1 MADMEFEGHEF
12 EFVCSICEL
21 NKQVA
26 TLYNLVNQGTEIVTP
41 QYLNLL
47 NCNSVTSVF
56 RTINTTLPV
65 DAKGLLTLETLITPT
80 LTIEFSEPGPP
91 LILNFNIWPEF
102 TNEDQQAKIQIIEKG
117 VTFWGFTTQGFQP
130 EDADFWQQ
138 VQYAQER
145 AAVQLENDLMEA
157 MRKGRQGTQA
167 VHSFVPKVGI
177 FLSAPQN
184 TESALVT
191 PGGEVPEGPGGGDF
205 PEEEFMKEGFA

>member
-1 MADMEFEGHEF
+1 MEEFIEEPGHGN
-12 EFVCSICEL
+12 SILTDL
-21 NKQVA
+21 NDVVQ
-26 TLYNLVNQGTEIVTP
+26 TFYNLVNRSTETVSP

-56 RTINTTLPV
+56 RTINTNIPV
-65 DAKGLLTLETLITPT
+65 DEKGLLTLNTLVTPT

-102 TNEDQQAKIQIIEKG
+102 TNETDDAKLQIIEKS
-117 VTFWGFTTQGFQP
+117 TLFWGHTTQGYQP
-130 EDADFWQQ
+130 EEADFWQQ

-167 VHSFVPKVGI
+167 VHEFIPKVGI

-191 PGGEVPEGPGGGDF
+191 PGGEIPEGPGGGDF
-205 PEEEFMKEGFA
+205 PGEEEFMKEAIT